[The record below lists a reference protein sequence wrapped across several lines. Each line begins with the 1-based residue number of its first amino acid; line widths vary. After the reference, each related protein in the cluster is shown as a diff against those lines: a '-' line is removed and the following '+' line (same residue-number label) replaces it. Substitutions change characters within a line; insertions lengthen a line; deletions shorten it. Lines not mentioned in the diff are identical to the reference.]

1 MAGSI
6 FSDDFQT
13 AIPNNDVMKQL
24 LALSSMQ
31 EATDYTPIAT
41 GLKSIGKVFT
51 DAEDAMLKDNTATA
65 RRAIQSINPQQMV
78 KLLDKGIDPVQTL
91 FNAGLAFN
99 PDDAGLMSAYE
110 KHREQSINDVT
121 NQWVA
126 KLDSI
131 PHNEWVEFI
140 QGKKP
145 DLFKQ
150 YGMTPWTHLPLSLR
164 QAVASKL
171 DNVKKAEYFKQ
182 LLSSGNVYDTI
193 KQYPEFTEV
202 MPNQEILNLLKTA
215 GENRNI
221 KITSTG
227 GVPPVDKTGTV
238 TITSE
243 GQKAGLDA
251 GIRTFAENR
260 VKAAVEGTD
269 TEAEIDWDDR
279 NLSRED
285 IKKILGDNYAEGG
298 INAASTEEVID
309 KIQELIQQNKMNEH
323 YDAVLDTTPYD
334 RISENRM
341 INPNKTDSGIFY
353 KKDDKG
359 NPVLLSDD
367 DIIDADFLPRYASRF
382 PGLRNQQKVLQ
393 AVARDFAK
401 LKSESYGNFVG
412 RINTG
417 EVNRD
422 MLENAKKEVL
432 DLIENTPG
440 RDYEQKTFLKEVYTQ
455 MYDGWIKQAEAET
468 EKREQKRAISLN
480 EQAERMKI
488 YSNNQL
494 GKWKASI
501 NNRKNIEVSDYYKE
515 LSPACIEIFA
525 KVIGDTQIKE
535 IFRKSNDED
544 KKLIIEVLWNNVLQ
558 KDDTTLKT
566 YIDKGKLTD
575 LESYL
580 EDNKY
585 RINQAVNLIKDIRTY
600 RDLQRSDLQKSIQQ
614 DAKQREEE
622 AKKTPDKSER

>member
-13 AIPNNDVMKQL
+13 AIPSNDVMKQL

-91 FNAGLAFN
+91 FNAGLTFN

-145 DLFKQ
+145 DLFEQ
-150 YGMTPWTHLPLSLR
+150 YGMSSWTRLPLSLR
-164 QAVASKL
+164 QAIATKL

-193 KQYPEFTEV
+193 KQHPELTGA
-202 MPNQEILNLLKTA
+202 MPDQELFNQLKTQ
-215 GENRNI
+215 GENEIVRV
-221 KITSTG
+221 TSTG
-227 GVPPVDKTGTV
+227 GVPPVDNTGTV
-238 TITSE
+238 SISAE
-243 GQKAGLDA
+243 NQNKGLNT

-260 VKAAVEGTD
+260 VKAAIEGTD
-269 TEAEIDWDDR
+269 VDSEGLNVDKDDR
-279 NLSRED
+279 KLSRED

-298 INAASTEEVID
+298 LNAASTEAVVD
-309 KIQELIQQNKMNEH
+309 KILELIQQNKMNEH
-323 YDAVLDTTPYD
+323 YDAVLEATPYD
-334 RISENRM
+334 NISQNKM
-341 INPNKTDSGIFY
+341 INPSVLDSAFFY

-359 NPVLLSDD
+359 NSVPMSDK
-367 DIIDADFLPRYASRF
+367 DILDADFFPRYFQNF
-382 PGLRNQQKVLQ
+382 PGVRNQQKVLQ
-393 AVARDFAK
+393 ATARDVAK
-401 LKSESYGNFVG
+401 VKSESYGNMVK

-417 EVNRD
+417 EVNKE
-422 MLENAKKEVL
+422 MLEAAKKRML
-432 DLIENTPG
+432 DRIEAKPG
-440 RDYEQKTFLKEVYTQ
+440 LDYGQKTFFKEVYTQ
-455 MYDGWIKQAEAET
+455 MYDGWIKQAEAEV

-480 EQAERMKI
+480 EQAQRMQL
-488 YSNNQL
+488 YSDNQL
-494 GKWKASI
+494 GKWKPAIDHVQKI
-501 NNRKNIEVSDYYKE
+501 NTSDYYRE
-515 LSPACIEIFA
+515 LSLNYVQIFG
-525 KVIGDTQIKE
+525 KVIGSTTLAKP
-535 IFRKSNDED
+535 FRNASDED
-544 KKLIIEVLWNNVLQ
+544 KKFIIEVLWNNVLG
-558 KDDTTLKT
+558 KDDSELSKYKDTPA
-566 YIDKGKLTD
+566 D

-580 EDNKY
+580 KDNKKQ
-585 RINQAVNLIKDIRTY
+585 ITPQIVNLIKDLLTY
-600 RDLQRSDLQKSIQQ
+600 RSLQRSDEQKNMTRT
-614 DAKQREEE
+614 AAENEAA
-622 AKKTPDKSER
+622 AKKTPDKQ

>member
-13 AIPNNDVMKQL
+13 AIPSNDVMKQL

-91 FNAGLAFN
+91 FNAGLTFN

-145 DLFKQ
+145 DLFEQ
-150 YGMTPWTHLPLSLR
+150 HGMTPWTRLPLSLR
-164 QAVASKL
+164 QAVATKL
-171 DNVKKAEYFKQ
+171 DSVKKAEYFKE
-182 LLSSGNVYDTI
+182 LLSSGDVYNTLT
-193 KQYPEFTEV
+193 QHPELAGI
-202 MPNQEILNLLKTA
+202 MPNQDLFTQLKTL

-221 KITSTG
+221 KDMSKG
-227 GVPPVDKTGTV
+227 GVPIIDNTGTV
-238 TITSE
+238 AITSE

-251 GIRTFAENR
+251 GINTFAENR

-269 TEAEIDWDDR
+269 AEAGLDWDDR
-279 NLSRED
+279 KLSRED

-323 YDAVLDTTPYD
+323 YDAVLDNTPYD
-334 RISENRM
+334 NISRDRLV
-341 INPNKTDSGIFY
+341 NPSIADSAIFY

-359 NPVLLSDD
+359 NPVLKSDN
-367 DIIDADFLPRYASRF
+367 DIIDDDFLPRYASRF
-382 PGLRNQQKVLQ
+382 PGLRNQLKVLQ
-393 AVARDFAK
+393 AAARDFAK
-401 LKSESYGNFVG
+401 LKSESYGDFVR
-412 RINTG
+412 RISTG
-417 EVNRD
+417 EVSKE
-422 MLENAKKEVL
+422 MLVNAKKEKL
-432 DLIENTPG
+432 DRIENEPG
-440 RDYEQKTFLKEVYTQ
+440 RDYEQKAFLKEVYTQ

-468 EKREQKRAISLN
+468 EKREQKRALSLN

-488 YSNNQL
+488 YSDNQL
-494 GKWKASI
+494 GKWKATI
-501 NNRKNIEVSDYYKE
+501 DGRKNIEVSDDYKE
-515 LSPACIEIFA
+515 LAPAYREIFA
-525 KVIGDTQIKE
+525 KVIGDTQLKE

-544 KKLIIEVLWNNVLQ
+544 KKLIIEVLWNNVLMQ
-558 KDDTTLKT
+558 NDTALKT
-566 YIDKGKLTD
+566 YKDKPKD

-585 RINQAVNLIKDIRTY
+585 SINQAVNLIKDIRTY
-600 RDLQRSDLQKSIQQ
+600 RDLQRNDLQRNMEQTAKERD
-614 DAKQREEE
+614 DA
-622 AKKTPDKSER
+622 AKKTPDKPER